1 MQFTRSSVFFAITL
15 FTIVIFSCKKWKDEI
30 ATDDPRL
37 HGRKYCNDP
46 QAVNY
51 NWGFPGVPDNTI
63 CIFPSDLYKG
73 TYSFTD
79 SIYDYNEV
87 LDSNLSKN
95 IYTLQV
101 FAISKKHLAVTG
113 FCNNDTLFFT
123 AGRTTYSASADSIFK
138 LNDTTKAF
146 GQPFCRILDTLS
158 GTITKD
164 RFDTTNTKIKFN
176 WKVVSDTGTYYHK
189 GTAVKQ

>member
-1 MQFTRSSVFFAITL
+1 
-15 FTIVIFSCKKWKDEI
+15 
-30 ATDDPRL
+30 
-37 HGRKYCNDP
+37 
-46 QAVNY
+46 
-51 NWGFPGVPDNTI
+51 
-63 CIFPSDLYKG
+63 
-73 TYSFTD
+73 
-79 SIYDYNEV
+79 
-87 LDSNLSKN
+87 
-95 IYTLQV
+95 
-101 FAISKKHLAVTG
+101 
-113 FCNNDTLFFT
+113 
-123 AGRTTYSASADSIFK
+123 